1 MKKQIGV
8 WINLK
13 KAVITSLEENNHEVK
28 TIYSFIE
35 GRERIPGEK
44 KAFTRFGNQV
54 LEFGKK
60 KQNRLANEK
69 REYLKKVLNELKGA
83 DEIVLSGP
91 AGMKTELEKLIQDN
105 TVISSRLKGVETTDS
120 MTENQIVAWVKKY
133 FEGKIKS
140 F

>member
-13 KAVITSLEENNHEVK
+13 KAVITSLEENNHEIK
-28 TIYSFIE
+28 TIYSSIE

-69 REYLKKVLNELKGA
+69 KEYLKKVLNELKGA

-91 AGMKTELEKLIQDN
+91 AGMKTELEKLIQDD
-105 TVISSRLKGVETTDS
+105 TDLSSRLKGVETTDR

-133 FEGKIKS
+133 LREK
-140 F
+140 

>member
-28 TIYSFIE
+28 TIYSSIE

-91 AGMKTELEKLIQDN
+91 AGMKTELEKLIQDD

-133 FEGKIKS
+133 FVGKIKS

>member
-28 TIYSFIE
+28 TIYSSIE

-69 REYLKKVLNELKGA
+69 KEYLKKVLNELKGA

-91 AGMKTELEKLIQDN
+91 AGMKTELEKLIQDD
-105 TVISSRLKGVETTDS
+105 TVLSSRLKGVETTDS
-120 MTENQIVAWVKKY
+120 MTENQIVAWLKKY

>member
-28 TIYSFIE
+28 TIYSSIE

>member
-13 KAVITSLEENNHEVK
+13 KAVITSLEENNHEIK
-28 TIYSFIE
+28 TIYSSIE

-69 REYLKKVLNELKGA
+69 KEYLKKVLNELKGA

-91 AGMKTELEKLIQDN
+91 AGMKTELEKLIQDD
-105 TVISSRLKGVETTDS
+105 TDLSSRLKGVETTDR